1 MSKKIISV
9 LGDSNVDMSI
19 ILTDA
24 KKLDP
29 PSLSSGGTCGNVAA
43 GLSKLGQKVKFYGTV
58 GNDIYGKYVLEEMK
72 KDKVNTENLTLLDEH
87 STAMV
92 IGIVQPNSERSLFV
106 WPPKGGAH
114 EYLDLNLIDKGEL
127 LESSW
132 LHVSGISLRHD
143 PINMTMLEV
152 MKICKENS
160 IPISFDLNIRAELW
174 GLNMEF
180 KEIVFK
186 AISYSD
192 YIFGNSEEEII
203 PLTDSNN
210 IHDAVKEIIKEDQTL
225 ICRNGSDSV
234 LAFSE
239 NSLITREVFNISPID
254 SIGAGDAF
262 NTGFIYG
269 IVNEQSL
276 DKALEYGN
284 AVAGYKLL
292 GYGARHLPNEQELD
306 EFILKQKK

>member
-19 ILTDA
+19 ILSDA

-152 MKICKENS
+152 MKTCKESS

-292 GYGARHLPNEQELD
+292 GYGARHLPNEQDLD

>member
-152 MKICKENS
+152 MKICKENN

-174 GLNMEF
+174 GLSMEF

-234 LAFSE
+234 LAFIE

>member
-19 ILTDA
+19 ILSDA

-239 NSLITREVFNISPID
+239 NSLITREVFNISPVD

-284 AVAGYKLL
+284 GVAGYKLL

>member
-19 ILTDA
+19 ILSDA

-152 MKICKENS
+152 MKIYKENS

>member
-1 MSKKIISV
+1 M
-9 LGDSNVDMSI
+9 
-19 ILTDA
+19 
-24 KKLDP
+24 
-29 PSLSSGGTCGNVAA
+29 
-43 GLSKLGQKVKFYGTV
+43 

-160 IPISFDLNIRAELW
+160 ISISFDLNIRAELW

-254 SIGAGDAF
+254 
-262 NTGFIYG
+262 
-269 IVNEQSL
+269 
-276 DKALEYGN
+276 
-284 AVAGYKLL
+284 
-292 GYGARHLPNEQELD
+292 
-306 EFILKQKK
+306 